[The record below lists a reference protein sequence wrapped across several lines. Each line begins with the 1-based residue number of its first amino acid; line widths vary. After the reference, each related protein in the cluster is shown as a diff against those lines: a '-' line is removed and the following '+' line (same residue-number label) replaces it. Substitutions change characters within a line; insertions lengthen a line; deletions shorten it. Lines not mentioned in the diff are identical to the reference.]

1 MPINLETH
9 YKYSENKMDN
19 ILPENKK
26 IVLFDG
32 VCNLCNSSVN
42 FIIERDKYDVFR
54 FASLQSEI
62 GQKLVSERGLDPA
75 ELDSVILIEPGIAYY
90 RKSSAALEISSHLS
104 GGYSLLKYFSFLPES
119 FRDGI
124 YNLVAN
130 NRYKWFG
137 KEESCSIPTPELK
150 AKFL

>member
-1 MPINLETH
+1 MT
-9 YKYSENKMDN
+9 NK
-19 ILPENKK
+19 LPVNKK

-42 FIIERDKYDVFR
+42 FIIERDKNDVFR

-62 GQKLVSERGLDPA
+62 GKKLVSDRGLDPN

-90 RKSSAALEISSHLS
+90 RKSSAALQIGRHLS
-104 GGYSLLKYFSFLPES
+104 GGYSLLKYFSLLPES

-124 YNLVAN
+124 YNLVAK

-137 KEESCSIPTPELK
+137 KEDSCSIPTPELK